1 MAFSDFVEQSVIAQP
16 GWLNELADSA
26 PAAEEWRHYEAP
38 AAGAPAGRH

>member
-26 PAAEEWRHYEAP
+26 PAAEEWRHYEA